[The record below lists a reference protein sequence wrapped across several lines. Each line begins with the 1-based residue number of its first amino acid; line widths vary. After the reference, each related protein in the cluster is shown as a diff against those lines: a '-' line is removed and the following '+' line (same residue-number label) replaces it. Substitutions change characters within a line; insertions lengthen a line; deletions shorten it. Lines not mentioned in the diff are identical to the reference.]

1 MFIDLKTQ
9 LSILGSV
16 PFEETGG
23 VPHILA
29 VLFAGSP

>member
-1 MFIDLKTQ
+1 MFALNLN

-29 VLFAGSP
+29 ILLAGSA